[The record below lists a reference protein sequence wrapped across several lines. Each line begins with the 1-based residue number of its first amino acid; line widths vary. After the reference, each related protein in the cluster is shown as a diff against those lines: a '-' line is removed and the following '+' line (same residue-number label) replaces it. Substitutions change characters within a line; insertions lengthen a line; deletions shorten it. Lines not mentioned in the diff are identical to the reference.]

1 MRIITFIL
9 FILVSFSLSAKKMDL
24 ICKDIELAGFEGED
38 NYSKFKLYRKTTFE
52 IELDLDNKIIVSD
65 DLTYIS
71 PVCDVMLNVEGYDDF
86 IYCNQFGYSFNLNLN
101 NLKFTRTRG
110 FGYVMANNDDIGIG
124 YGTCK
129 IHKN

>member
-1 MRIITFIL
+1 MKTVIFFLLIFI
-9 FILVSFSLSAKKMDL
+9 SFSLLAKKIDL
-24 ICKDIELAGFEGED
+24 ICKDIELAGFEGDD
-38 NYSKFKLYRKTTFE
+38 NYNQFKLYKNTTFE
-52 IELDLDNKIIVSD
+52 IELDLENTIIISD

-71 PVCDVMLNVEGYDDF
+71 PVCDVLLNVDGYDDF

-124 YGTCK
+124 YGNCK
-129 IHKN
+129 IK